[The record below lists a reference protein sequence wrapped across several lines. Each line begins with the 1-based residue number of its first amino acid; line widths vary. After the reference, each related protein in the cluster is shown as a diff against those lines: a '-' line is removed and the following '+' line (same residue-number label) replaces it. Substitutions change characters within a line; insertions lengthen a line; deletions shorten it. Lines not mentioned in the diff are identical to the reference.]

1 MSLFNRIAGTNPE
14 DRVFASGKDWK
25 ISVWPLMMDVTR
37 LLDGKI
43 SFADLATE
51 YDLNGAEQTQ
61 MQSYLGA
68 INTMLQ
74 AEIAP
79 RVSVG
84 LPLDVA
90 TRDAR
95 LAIDGVLRYVLLMAE
110 YGKITEAE
118 FNSQLGL

>member
-1 MSLFNRIAGTNPE
+1 MSLFNRIAGINPE
-14 DRVFASGKDWK
+14 TRVFTPGKDWK
-25 ISVWPLMMDVTR
+25 IPVWPIMMDVTR

-43 SFADLATE
+43 SFADLVAE
-51 YDLNGAEQTQ
+51 YDLSNTEQAQ

-79 RVSVG
+79 RVSAG

-110 YGKITEAE
+110 YGKITEVE